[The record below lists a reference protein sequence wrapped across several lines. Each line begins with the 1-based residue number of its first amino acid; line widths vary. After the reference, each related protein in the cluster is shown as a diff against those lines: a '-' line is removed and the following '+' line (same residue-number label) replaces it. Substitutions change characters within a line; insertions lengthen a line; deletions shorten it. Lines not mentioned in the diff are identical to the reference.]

1 MRIADASKRTVILG
15 RTGSGKTVAGV
26 WHLSLRNWR
35 EMPWVIL
42 DYKGDSLIGKLPAKP
57 ITDWQVPKEPG
68 LYVLRPMA
76 KVDDDLVE
84 YFLWQMKEQGN
95 CGLYVDEGYM
105 LPYDG
110 KSDALNAILTQGRS
124 LRVPTIILSQ
134 RPVWLSRFVITEAD
148 FFQVFWLNDSRD
160 RVTLEAVIP
169 AGVRERLP
177 EYCSYYYDVGK
188 DDLLKLEPVPME
200 EEILAS
206 FWQGIAKPEKS
217 KKKLFF
223 FGS

>member
-1 MRIADASKRTVILG
+1 MRIADASKRTTILG
-15 RTGSGKTVAGV
+15 RTGSGKTVAGI

-42 DYKGDSLIGKLPAKP
+42 DYKGDSLIGKLPAKV
-57 ITDWQVPKEPG
+57 ITDWKVPTEPG
-68 LYVLRPMA
+68 LYILKPLA
-76 KVDDDLVE
+76 KVEDDIVE
-84 YFLWQMKEQGN
+84 AFLWRMKEQGN
-95 CGLYVDEGYM
+95 VGLYVDEGYM

-148 FFQVFWLNDSRD
+148 FFQVFWLNDQRD
-160 RVTLEAVIP
+160 RVTLESVIP

-177 EYCSYYYDVGK
+177 EYCSFYFDVGA
-188 DDLLKLEPVPME
+188 DELLKLRPVPRE

-206 FWQGIAKPEKS
+206 FWEGIKQPNKKKS
-217 KKKLFF
+217 KIFF
-223 FGS
+223 LGS